1 MWEITGAEFTNQG
14 VHTADGISIRFPR
27 VTRIRSD
34 KDWSSATTLNDLRRL
49 FKQSSESIDLS
60 LLLSSTSDHKEE
72 GDDKTTRQ
80 DTLPN
85 AQAKQERKLKSP
97 SKRNDDFKSIKKNS
111 SPYKSPAKSKATS
124 NRVRADTSK
133 KTNEKVC
140 GSEGT
145 NVSDQKDAEL
155 AEFYAFVNNDV
166 CFQLYIN

>member
-111 SPYKSPAKSKATS
+111 SPYKSPTKSKATS

-140 GSEGT
+140 DSEGT
-145 NVSDQKDAEL
+145 NVSDQKDAEQ